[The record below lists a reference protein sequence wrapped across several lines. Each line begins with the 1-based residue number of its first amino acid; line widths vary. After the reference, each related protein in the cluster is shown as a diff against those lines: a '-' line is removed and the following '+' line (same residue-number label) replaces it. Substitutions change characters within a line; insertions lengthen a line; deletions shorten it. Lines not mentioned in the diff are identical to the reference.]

1 MTFNMHVQMESV
13 HMAPFPYLADA
24 GDESSLWW
32 ENEWINTGTVGVY
45 SVLGGTYSLT
55 PAVGVA
61 FITDPLGYRVAH
73 MSANVSFEESP
84 LLFHSF
90 NTSTFNDTATYDVD
104 GQMSWG
110 VLEQIRNSFPAYVPK
125 VEGGLVP
132 HQNHSIAYLQ
142 TGELVIPK

>member
-1 MTFNMHVQMESV
+1 
-13 HMAPFPYLADA
+13 MAPFPYLADA

-73 MSANVSFEESP
+73 MSANISFEESP
-84 LLFHSF
+84 LLIHSF
-90 NTSTFNDTATYDVD
+90 DTSTFNDTATYDVD

-125 VEGGLVP
+125 VEGALVP
-132 HQNHSIAYLQ
+132 QQNHSISYLQ
-142 TGELVIPK
+142 AGELVIPTS